1 MADPK
6 ASNVIRIRPYPKV
19 IFFYPSV
26 LLAIIYSVISLLG
39 FNTVENQLA
48 NLIFMVVFS
57 INMLIFAFDFSVL
70 MFVIY
75 LISVVLG
82 TVVLFLWNSV
92 SSGAVFGVIS
102 SALGSLRLG
111 MNNHFYYFFSL
122 LFIFIYLVVWI
133 RTRFNYWDIRHNEL
147 FHREGIFADT
157 KRINAPNLSY
167 SREIPDVFEFILLR
181 GGRIKLMP
189 LNHEPFVIETV
200 LDIKRKDK
208 KIGDI
213 LSKMKVTMDSTG
225 ATHVGGSKVN

>member
-1 MADPK
+1 MADHK
-6 ASNVIRIRPYPKV
+6 SSNVIRIRPYPKV
-19 IFFYPSV
+19 IFFYPCV
-26 LLAIIYSVISLLG
+26 LLAIVYSIFCLLG
-39 FNTVENQLA
+39 FDTFSNQLA

-57 INMLIFAFDFSVL
+57 INVLIFAFDFSVL

-75 LISVVLG
+75 LISIILG
-82 TVVLFLWNSV
+82 TVVVFLWNSV
-92 SSGAVFGVIS
+92 SNGAVFGVIG
-102 SALGSLRLG
+102 SALGGLRLG
-111 MNNHFYYFFSL
+111 MNDHFYYYFSI
-122 LFIFIYLVVWI
+122 LFILIYLVVWI

-167 SREIPDVFEFILLR
+167 CREIPDVFEFLLLR

-208 KIGDI
+208 KIGEI
-213 LSKMKVTMDSTG
+213 LSKMKVTMDTG
-225 ATHVGGSKVN
+225 ATHVGGGEGH